1 MQKRKIAAKTII
13 ISRVSTKRQQQ
24 SGYSLTVQTLDSK
37 EYCTDNNLDILKI
50 YEFAESATTGKR
62 KKFMEA
68 INFAASQKEIVAVVA
83 DKIARLQRS
92 FNELEMLEKFINDEK
107 IELHFCLD
115 KVVIHKYSMS
125 HERMKWNAGIIAAK
139 YCADYARDNMNCSIK
154 HKLHH
159 GEWISIPPVGYLH
172 NANTTKKGRDR
183 IFIDPNRAPL
193 IKRIFELY
201 AKGIYTL
208 PEILEKTK
216 EWGLTNLRGNK
227 GYLCTT
233 YLLQIIQN
241 PFYYGVM
248 YYKKGDKY
256 YPHLYEPIISKELF
270 DKCAIVL
277 KEGNKFKESN
287 KDYIFRGLI
296 KCANTGK
303 VATSDTKQKTYANG
317 NVGVW
322 NYLRIWDVD
331 NPKKSIYIPEKK
343 VLDDIES
350 VLISMQ
356 LEPKFLEKVINY
368 IKNSIDIEQE
378 YYKKRKQE
386 LEVESAEFKMRI
398 DRIKDLFSD
407 NTFSREEYEWKL
419 LEYTQKYQEIK
430 NEIEMCNKA
439 DDSTK
444 LISLVKIASSAYQT
458 FIDLIAEEKRKL
470 INLIFFDL
478 KHDAEKLHYKLRPP
492 FGNFIDLS
500 KRKWKDIM
508 YDLLTT
514 TNHRTQINDTF
525 FYI

>member
-1 MQKRKIAAKTII
+1 
-13 ISRVSTKRQQQ
+13 
-24 SGYSLTVQTLDSK
+24 
-37 EYCTDNNLDILKI
+37 
-50 YEFAESATTGKR
+50 
-62 KKFMEA
+62 
-68 INFAASQKEIVAVVA
+68 
-83 DKIARLQRS
+83 
-92 FNELEMLEKFINDEK
+92 MLEKFINDEK

-115 KVVIHKYSMS
+115 KVVIHKYSTS
-125 HERMKWNAGIIAAK
+125 HERIKWNAGIIAAK

-216 EWGLTNLRGNK
+216 EWGLTNLRGDK
-227 GYLCTT
+227 GYLCITH
-233 YLLQIIQN
+233 LLQIIQN

-248 YYKKGDKY
+248 YYKKADKY

-270 DKCAIVL
+270 DKCTIVL
-277 KEGNKFKESN
+277 KERNKFKESN
-287 KDYIFRGLI
+287 KGCVFRGLI

-303 VATSDTKQKTYANG
+303 VVTSDTKQKTYANG

-322 NYLRIWDVD
+322 NYLRIWDAD

-350 VLISMQ
+350 VLT
-356 LEPKFLEKVINY
+356 
-368 IKNSIDIEQE
+368 SIQE
-378 YYKKRKQE
+378 YYKTRKKE
-386 LEVESAEFKMRI
+386 LEAESAKFKMRI
-398 DRIKDLFSD
+398 DRLKYLFSD

-419 LEYTQKYQEIK
+419 LEYTQKYQEIN
-430 NEIEMCNKA
+430 NEIEICNKA
-439 DDSTK
+439 DDSFIIK
-444 LISLVKIASSAYQT
+444 LISLVEIASEAHQK
-458 FIDLIAEEKRKL
+458 FIGLIAEEKRKL

-478 KHDAEKLHYKLRPP
+478 KHDAEKLH
-492 FGNFIDLS
+492 
-500 KRKWKDIM
+500 
-508 YDLLTT
+508 
-514 TNHRTQINDTF
+514 
-525 FYI
+525 